1 MRLLFYFGWF
11 LIVLA
16 LASVSAEHI
25 VRDSGM
31 IVPAYDLWFAISAK
45 HFTISQIRIERI
57 SINLWDPVLKT
68 ILLAPAW
75 FLFGVPGIAFTW
87 FYRPNRFLSKEEE
100 DDQHKQVEQL
110 FLLDELASDAKT
122 NGHVDNNEDY
132 YIAPDY
138 YDNSAF
144 EEMNGQV
151 DNNEDIYVSPDYYD
165 NFVFE
170 KALGSMD
177 IEIQPETVMSDKVLK
192 ENKEK

>member
-1 MRLLFYFGWF
+1 MRLFFYLGWF

-25 VRDSGM
+25 VRNSGI

-57 SINLWDPVLKT
+57 STNLWDPVIKT

-75 FLFGVPGIAFTW
+75 FLFGAPGIALTW
-87 FYRPNRFLSKEEE
+87 FYRPNRFLSAEDE

-110 FLLDELASDAKT
+110 FLLDELASEAKT
-122 NGHVDNNEDY
+122 NGHMDNNEDY